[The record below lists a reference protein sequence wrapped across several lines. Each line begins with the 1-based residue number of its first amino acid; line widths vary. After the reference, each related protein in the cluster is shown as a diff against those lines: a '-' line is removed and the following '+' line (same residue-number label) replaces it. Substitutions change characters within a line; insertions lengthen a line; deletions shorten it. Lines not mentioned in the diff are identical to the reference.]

1 MLIDLK
7 MGILGTLD
15 NFTAKFLQEIIAE
28 LRFLGLAQ
36 CCHIIQRHKR
46 KKSKVDS
53 DGAPCVG
60 LRRRR
65 RRRRDT
71 LSKRG
76 KDGHGIKTSE

>member
-1 MLIDLK
+1 

-46 KKSKVDS
+46 KKKKAKLTATAPRVLAYDVVVAVDETHCAS
-53 DGAPCVG
+53 EGRTDME
-60 LRRRR
+60 
-65 RRRRDT
+65 
-71 LSKRG
+71 SKRQ
-76 KDGHGIKTSE
+76 SN

>member
-1 MLIDLK
+1 

-28 LRFLGLAQ
+28 PRFLGLAQ

-46 KKSKVDS
+46 KKSKADS
-53 DGAPCVG
+53 DGAPCLG

-65 RRRRDT
+65 RRRRRRET
-71 LSKRG
+71 PSERG